1 MAAAGARIGV
11 SEHSRNAPINVFVHL
26 ARDKDASEW
35 RRAKEAGTL
44 VGCNDETPYGYG
56 RAERMGCRVIFSRS
70 SPESRLAKFV
80 RLGIRAV
87 TGFDYLHALR
97 QAEALAAADVVWTY
111 TESQYLAVAAT
122 LTAKFRRRPKLLGQ
136 SVWLFDRWQKLG
148 LLHRLLYRRLID
160 KVDVLTF
167 LSEENLTVARALF
180 PQKRVEFVHFGLPSE
195 ERTEPTLR
203 PATPIRILALGND
216 RDRDWKTLIAA
227 VKGCEVASLQILS
240 GTAPRR
246 LAKGVPNVRIAP
258 AASNADLVRR
268 YAEATLVCVP
278 LKRNG
283 HASGITVIQEAV
295 LAGVPVVASD
305 TGGLTSYFSGS
316 EVRYVPPGDVSAL
329 RDALLA
335 VAKDPVA
342 AREMAVRA
350 QARLTGGSLG
360 AEAYVRRH
368 VQLSRELLGR

>member
-1 MAAAGARIGV
+1 
-11 SEHSRNAPINVFVHL
+11 
-26 ARDKDASEW
+26 
-35 RRAKEAGTL
+35 
-44 VGCNDETPYGYG
+44 
-56 RAERMGCRVIFSRS
+56 
-70 SPESRLAKFV
+70 
-80 RLGIRAV
+80 
-87 TGFDYLHALR
+87 
-97 QAEALAAADVVWTY
+97 
-111 TESQYLAVAAT
+111 
-122 LTAKFRRRPKLLGQ
+122 
-136 SVWLFDRWQKLG
+136 
-148 LLHRLLYRRLID
+148 
-160 KVDVLTF
+160 
-167 LSEENLTVARALF
+167 
-180 PQKRVEFVHFGLPSE
+180 
-195 ERTEPTLR
+195 
-203 PATPIRILALGND
+203 
-216 RDRDWKTLIAA
+216 
-227 VKGCEVASLQILS
+227 
-240 GTAPRR
+240 
-246 LAKGVPNVRIAP
+246 VRIAP